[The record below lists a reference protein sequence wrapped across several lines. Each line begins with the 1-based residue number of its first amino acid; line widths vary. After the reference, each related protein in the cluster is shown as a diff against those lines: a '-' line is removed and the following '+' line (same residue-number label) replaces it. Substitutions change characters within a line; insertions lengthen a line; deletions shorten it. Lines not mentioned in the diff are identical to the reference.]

1 MGVCGQPSS
10 LAALLLGVK
19 LPVSTE
25 EEAEWA
31 VQPVGKFWKR
41 EDFLPVLGF
50 EHRIV
55 YPQCSRDIGF
65 ALSVAV
71 LTPVE
76 DVSEI

>member
-31 VQPVGKFWKR
+31 VQPVGKF
-41 EDFLPVLGF
+41 
-50 EHRIV
+50 
-55 YPQCSRDIGF
+55 
-65 ALSVAV
+65 
-71 LTPVE
+71 
-76 DVSEI
+76 